1 MRIAYITTFNNFM
14 FIQGLFEVE
23 QFYAIENLRLLP
35 CLQKK
40 KWKSYNENS
49 AHFLK
54 VYNNVIKNFKD
65 VISVQCS
72 PRHL

>member
-40 KWKSYNENS
+40 NE
-49 AHFLK
+49 K
-54 VYNNVIKNFKD
+54 VTMKTQLTF
-65 VISVQCS
+65 
-72 PRHL
+72 